1 MKKELRTDILEQLKN
16 SNIQVVSYKSKLP
29 QILYFELKNAKKL
42 GLPFW
47 EHTSKIPNEMKEIV
61 KTILTKNN

>member
-1 MKKELRTDILEQLKN
+1 MKSELKTDILEQLKN
-16 SNIQVVSYKSKLP
+16 ANIQVVSYKSKLP

-47 EHTSKIPNEMKEIV
+47 EHTSKIPPQLKEIV

>member
-1 MKKELRTDILEQLKN
+1 MKRELKTDILEELKN
-16 SNIQVVSYKSKLP
+16 ANIQVVSYKSKIP

-47 EHTSKIPNEMKEIV
+47 EHTSKIPPEMKKIV
-61 KTILTKNN
+61 KTLLTKNN